1 LPIPTHYLSS
11 MSRILVFGATGYTG
25 DLTARRLVADGERPT
40 LVARRAEPLRA
51 LAEELGGLDVAVAD
65 ASDHTALAAVV
76 EPGDVL
82 ISTVGPFLQHGR
94 TAAQVATEVGAHY
107 LDSTGEATF
116 IREVFERWG
125 PIAAQRGTAMLSAFG
140 FDYVPGNLAGA
151 LAVEQAG
158 AEAARVDVAYFAFH
172 VGTSG
177 GTRASI
183 AGMMLEEGFARRD
196 GALQAERAGRRIQ
209 RFEVDGKAM
218 TGVSIPGSELL
229 GLPSSYPQLR
239 DVSVFLGV
247 PPMAAR
253 AMSAGGLVSTP
264 ARRVASLKRLTLAGV
279 GRVVKGST
287 GGPDADAR
295 ARARCVIVAEARSG
309 SGEVIATV
317 TLRGPD
323 PYDYTA
329 GVLAWGAMTAAA
341 GGLQGVGALGPV
353 EAFGLQ
359 ALQAGCAEVGLVRD

>member
-1 LPIPTHYLSS
+1 

-40 LVARRAEPLRA
+40 LVARRAEPLRV

-65 ASDHTALAAVV
+65 ASDRVALAAVV

-94 TAAQVATEVGAHY
+94 AAVEVATEVGAHY
-107 LDSTGEATF
+107 LDSTGEGTF

-140 FDYVPGNLAGA
+140 FDYVPGSLAGA
-151 LAVEQAG
+151 LALEQAG
-158 AEAARVDVAYFAFH
+158 PEATRVDIGYFAFH

-183 AGMMLEEGFARRD
+183 AGMMLEEGFAWRD
-196 GALQAERAGRRIQ
+196 GTLQPERAGRRIQ
-209 RFEVDGKAM
+209 RFGVDGKSL

-229 GLPSSYPQLR
+229 GLPMSYPQLR

-247 PPMAAR
+247 PPTAAR

-264 ARRVASLKRLTLAGV
+264 ARRVAWLKRLSLAGV

-287 GGPDADAR
+287 GGPDVGAR
-295 ARARCVIVAEARSG
+295 SRASCVVVAEARSG
-309 SGEVIATV
+309 SGEVLATI

-329 GVLAWGAMTAAA
+329 GILAWGARTAAA

-353 EAFGLQ
+353 GAFGLE
-359 ALQAGCAEVGLVRD
+359 ALRAGCAEAGLVQD